1 VAYRWWERSGGG
13 SGEVR
18 GSLAV
23 TLRGGSPVVVAEV
36 GLAACVGLVSGA
48 CFGLL
53 TAVGLNQSARGASR
67 EVSGAI
73 GARN

>member
-1 VAYRWWERSGGG
+1 M
-13 SGEVR
+13 
-18 GSLAV
+18 AV
-23 TLRGGSPVVVAEV
+23 TSRGGSPAVVAGV
-36 GLAACVGLVSGA
+36 GSVARAQAIGLVGGA
-48 CFGLL
+48 CSGLI